1 VQVERF
7 RAFRL
12 AVITSMLMSSLVLVA
27 QGVDAA
33 AIQARLNSQFKLTTT
48 TADRSNIVTP
58 GGVIEMHKQG
68 MMIYSVA
75 SPLPPSSTYKNGKI
89 GQGWGGFGKDLAI
102 TMMAPGGA
110 TSASY
115 PQAKFAV
122 GDKCWVTGVKVLN
135 DAVIFQLY
143 SDPINDT
150 RYYGNLKIPFP
161 NKKEMQS
168 PDAVLQLVAEVLTAV
183 PTGDQPAPDAGS
195 QLVPRHAENPAES
208 QQQAF
213 VTGKYRLTSNG
224 AELIFVSSTS
234 AILLAPGAAQSRGSY
249 SVNGNS
255 LTLIVNGNSFNYRIQ
270 ADRLVAD
277 NGEEWLRKGGA
288 PAPAAET
295 ASAQEI
301 SATPPVAQHMYE
313 DIAPPPPPPPPPA
326 PAPSI
331 SMGQSKDQVTAVFG
345 EPQRKATVGAKTIF
359 FYTDLKMKVTFTNG
373 KVSNVD

>member
-1 VQVERF
+1 
-7 RAFRL
+7 
-12 AVITSMLMSSLVLVA
+12 MSSLVLVA